1 MKGLIGIIG
10 NTLYIE
16 PFYGGD
22 HAHEATISDY
32 VKNDLIERGV
42 PVFPNYDYI
51 EAFLYGMTYEEY
63 IKQLIVWEENET
75 ELKESQDLNSEN
87 LPF

>member
-22 HAHEATISDY
+22 HEHTATLSDY

-63 IKQLIVWEENET
+63 IEQKIVWEENDK
-75 ELKESQDLNSEN
+75 LKESQDLDSGD